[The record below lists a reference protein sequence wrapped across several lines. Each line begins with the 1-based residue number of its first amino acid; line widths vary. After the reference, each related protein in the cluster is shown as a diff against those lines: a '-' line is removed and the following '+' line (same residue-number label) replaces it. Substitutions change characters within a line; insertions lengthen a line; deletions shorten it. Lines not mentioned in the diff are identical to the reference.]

1 MIKKFL
7 SLGYQPLANDFRKK
21 RVESLYALNL
31 KFDDKNKLVSISKRV
46 KKEIMFNKTYPYR
59 SSLSYSVKNHF
70 KDLSKLIKKNFLHK
84 KILEIGSNDGTFAK
98 NFSKKQ
104 ITCIEPC
111 YDVGK
116 ELKKQG
122 FKVYL
127 RYFDNELI
135 KSLNK
140 NPHKFDL
147 IFSANTITHIDKIE
161 NVLTNVKKSFPEKVF
176 LYLKNLH
183 F

>member
-1 MIKKFL
+1 M
-7 SLGYQPLANDFRKK
+7 
-21 RVESLYALNL
+21 NL

-161 NVLTNVKKSFPEKVF
+161 NVLTNVKILSREGVFILEEPSFF
-176 LYLKNLH
+176 RM